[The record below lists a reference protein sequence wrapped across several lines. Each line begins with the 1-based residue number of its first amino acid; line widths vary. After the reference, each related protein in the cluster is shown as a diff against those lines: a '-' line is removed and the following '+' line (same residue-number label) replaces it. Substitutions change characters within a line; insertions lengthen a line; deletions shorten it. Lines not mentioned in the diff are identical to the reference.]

1 MSVSTVQV
9 LRRFTQK
16 LAAAQGMDL
25 KSSLL
30 AALSDP
36 KVIGGLGGAA
46 AGGVGAYGLA
56 KMTQSEED
64 SEAGRTPLLAPLLG
78 ALAGGAAGAYGG
90 PQMAEMLRQYKL
102 RSGDDSA
109 LIGLKPK
116 SPSAGINVGDA
127 MAHMR
132 QLPARTI
139 GPDQSAVT
147 AAPKRLSPRHAQPY
161 AELQDAI
168 GAEGPGGEP
177 GAGPELKFTDGQP
190 DKDFLSTMFGNRR
203 VSSAPSGSQP

>member
-1 MSVSTVQV
+1 MRVSTVQV

-56 KMTQSEED
+56 KMTQSDED
-64 SEAGRTPLLAPLLG
+64 RESGRTPLLAPLLG

-90 PQMAEMLRQYKL
+90 PQLAEMLKQRK
-102 RSGDDSA
+102 
-109 LIGLKPK
+109 
-116 SPSAGINVGDA
+116 A
-127 MAHMR
+127 MASKNDMDAKTVYPQPEIVDAPGPFGGDVSAISPPKPSVVLANSSGGPNAASQAYLDDMAKSSPHAEAFSEGQR
-132 QLPARTI
+132 LADAR
-139 GPDQSAVT
+139 
-147 AAPKRLSPRHAQPY
+147 
-161 AELQDAI
+161 
-168 GAEGPGGEP
+168 
-177 GAGPELKFTDGQP
+177 
-190 DKDFLSTMFGNRR
+190 
-203 VSSAPSGSQP
+203 

>member
-56 KMTQSEED
+56 KMTQSDED
-64 SEAGRTPLLAPLLG
+64 REAGRTPLLAPLLG

-90 PQMAEMLRQYKL
+90 PQLAEMLKQRKAMAEKNVNDAKTVKPQPEIADAPGPFG
-102 RSGDDSA
+102 GDVSA
-109 LIGLKPK
+109 APAAINK
-116 SPSAGINVGDA
+116 PSA
-127 MAHMR
+127 M
-132 QLPARTI
+132 
-139 GPDQSAVT
+139 SAVPD
-147 AAPKRLSPRHAQPY
+147 AASQAYLDDMAVNSPP
-161 AELQDAI
+161 
-168 GAEGPGGEP
+168 
-177 GAGPELKFTDGQP
+177 
-190 DKDFLSTMFGNRR
+190 
-203 VSSAPSGSQP
+203 APSPFARSVGQQAANAR